1 MAKVKK
7 KIVAKK
13 KVKVAVKKKSDDG
26 TSMGFSIE
34 SPTLF
39 DLKTMAINVIE
50 KLGGSRAVANS
61 FSYEDYYCLLI
72 LSNLNITKESPK
84 NFFLFGKQWLS

>member
-1 MAKVKK
+1 VAKVKK
-7 KIVAKK
+7 KIVAK

-26 TSMGFSIE
+26 GTSIGFSIE

-39 DLKTMAINVIE
+39 DLKTMAMNVIE
-50 KLGGSRAVANS
+50 KLGGRSAVANN

-72 LSNLNITKESPK
+72 LSTLNITKESPK
-84 NFFLFGKQWLS
+84 NFFLFGKQYLS

>member
-1 MAKVKK
+1 MAKK

-13 KVKVAVKKKSDDG
+13 KVARKKSDDG
-26 TSMGFSIE
+26 SISHPIGFSIE

-39 DLKTMAINVIE
+39 DLKTMAINVIQ
-50 KLGGSRAVANS
+50 KLGGSRAVANG

-72 LSNLNITKESPK
+72 LSTLNITKESEK
-84 NFFLFGKQWLS
+84 NFFLFGKQWIN

>member
-1 MAKVKK
+1 MAN
-7 KIVAKK
+7 K
-13 KVKVAVKKKSDDG
+13 KVKVAARKKSDDG
-26 TSMGFSIE
+26 GIPMGFSIE

-39 DLKTMAINVIE
+39 DLKTMAANVIE
-50 KLGGSRAVANS
+50 KLGGSREVKNS

-72 LSNLNITKESPK
+72 LSNLNITKESEK